1 MFWLM
6 IALIVAIT
14 TGGEAYKA
22 YLKNNA
28 KTLELREKLLKDE
41 YKLELAKQETLRLEN
56 ERLRLELDADT
67 AQFEQQKKL
76 VHLEK

>member
-22 YLKNNA
+22 HLKSQT
-28 KTLELREKLLKDE
+28 KTLELREKMLKEE
-41 YKLELAKQETLRLEN
+41 YKLELARQETLRLEN
-56 ERLRLELDADT
+56 ERLRLELEADV
-67 AQFEQQKKL
+67 AQFEQQK
-76 VHLEK
+76 VVQLEK